1 VPLKSPTTKG
11 VKVLKLRGTTDKELR
26 DSDVLKLF
34 CTP

>member
-1 VPLKSPTTKG
+1 
-11 VKVLKLRGTTDKELR
+11 VKTLKLIGTTDKNLR